1 MTRFKKG
8 QSGNPS
14 GRPKGTPN
22 PATRLRQQ
30 IADDLPSIIGTLVS
44 RAKDGDV
51 QAANVLLARCLPA
64 LKPQSEPPEIPLA
77 GTTLNERAESVTAST
92 LAGELS
98 PTAASELMAVLSAQA
113 RISEVSELA
122 ERLER
127 IENALKLEGKPK

>member
-1 MTRFKKG
+1 MTRFRKG

-22 PATRLRQQ
+22 PATILRQQ

-64 LKPQSEPPEIPLA
+64 LKPQSEPPESPLA
-77 GTTLNERAESVTAST
+77 GASLTERAESIASAT
-92 LAGELS
+92 LAGELPPS
-98 PTAASELMAVLSAQA
+98 TAAELMSVLTQQA
-113 RISEVSELA
+113 RIAEVGELA

-127 IENALKLEGKPK
+127 IENALKLEGKK